1 MKTLLVAS
9 LLLVSSVSFANT
21 TVDSI
26 KEFSCVADAELDGLV
41 HTLGNG
47 SKNGKAV
54 KILVSV
60 KDGLDV
66 AACAD
71 EVSSELNLKLESI
84 FSITPLFVVS
94 TRPVFDAPVGINPPE
109 APFTII
115 PVPEVGNDD
124 VFKCLAIG
132 GICD

>member
-1 MKTLLVAS
+1 MKSLIAAS
-9 LLLVSSVSFANT
+9 LLLFSTVSFASST
-21 TVDSI
+21 IESI
-26 KEFSCVADAELDGLV
+26 KEFSCVADAEYDSLF
-41 HTLGNG
+41 HTL
-47 SKNGKAV
+47 SADELDKKST

-60 KDGLDV
+60 KDGQDV

-71 EVSSELNLKLESI
+71 EVSSELGLKLDHV

-94 TRPVFDAPVGINPPE
+94 KRPSLGGPIAIVPVLPIE
-109 APFTII
+109 
-115 PVPEVGNDD
+115 EE